1 MVSIRY
7 VEELDLNCHYLSIT
21 IARSRDFIIHCSNTI
36 LHEQYP
42 LPALHEYSFH
52 LQYNPHLRNVK

>member
-1 MVSIRY
+1 MVSILE
-7 VEELDLNCHYLSIT
+7 EELDLNCHHLS
-21 IARSRDFIIHCSNTI
+21 IARSRDIIIHCSNTI